1 MLRTTYENSQRATV
15 RLQSRQ
21 CSGPLM
27 ADQMSLL
34 QWTLQDAGHV
44 PLIPR
49 NTQTYCLLVF
59 FNMKIYLKIG

>member
-1 MLRTTYENSQRATV
+1 MLGTTYENSQRATV

-27 ADQMSLL
+27 TDRMSPF

-44 PLIPR
+44 PLISR

-59 FNMKIYLKIG
+59 FNIKFYLKII